1 MNLYIIQESYDVVN
15 IGWLLK
21 TYPDLDFIILGVL
34 PGTIGIIAE
43 NLPTTYIKLRNKNKY
58 KRVKITNE
66 GEVKSVFLKKK
77 VWYYYVP
84 NKSSFFEFSFKN
96 YVGEISGGCIV
107 LNPNSRLD
115 LTYFY
120 KFILNLE
127 NG

>member
-1 MNLYIIQESYDVVN
+1 MNLYIIQEIYDVVN

-58 KRVKITNE
+58 KRAKITNE
-66 GEVKSVFLKKK
+66 GEVKSAFLKKG
-77 VWYYYVP
+77 VWYHWLYYH
-84 NKSSFFEFSFKN
+84 NRFCIYGFKN

-107 LNPNSRLD
+107 LNPNTRLD

-120 KFILNLE
+120 NFTLNLE

>member
-1 MNLYIIQESYDVVN
+1 MNLYIIQESYDIVN

-58 KRVKITNE
+58 KRVKITNK
-66 GEVKSVFLKKK
+66 GEIKSVFLKKH
-77 VWYYYVP
+77 VWYYYVS
-84 NKSSFFEFSFKN
+84 NKPSFFEFSFKN

-115 LTYFY
+115 PNYFY
-120 KFILNLE
+120 NFMINLE